1 MYSYS
6 IYFFNTLDDDQVLEH
21 EIEGFVNFVKEEE
34 YQHNDEQPIDVESEP
49 EVKKFIEEFTDD
61 DSSKIARTLETES
74 PAESHLYHC
83 SECNINFPSI
93 QDHIN
98 NCHKDQEV
106 VFQVC

>member
-1 MYSYS
+1 
-6 IYFFNTLDDDQVLEH
+6 
-21 EIEGFVNFVKEEE
+21 VKVED
-34 YQHNDEQPIDVESEP
+34 YQNDEQQNET

-61 DSSKIARTLETES
+61 DPNKMVKLSETE
-74 PAESHLYHC
+74 PQEESHLYHC

-106 VFQVC
+106 IFQVC